1 MLPDPLQFTLD
12 EPHHGSFRRM
22 LTRHDARSAFDYD
35 FDVDNSTL
43 TTFLTCPRSFE
54 FGTIYGRDT
63 SYRDALNYG
72 SAIHHALE
80 HFYRHDALVE
90 DVTAS
95 RRPSSVLDVLHEAF
109 LDKPTDSDSWRTYE
123 HAAESMRRYVRW
135 HEQMPPWTLVEHDGS
150 RAVELAFRLPLFV
163 YEVGVADHP
172 HIAPWP
178 PTLVADAAT
187 GGVADLNASLG
198 VTAVRRIHV
207 NYTGKIDMIV
217 EQDGA
222 LAVVDHKTTSI
233 EGSTFWSQF
242 NLSPQMIG
250 YCWAASQL
258 LDRPVR
264 SAIIDALIGRKPT
277 KTGIPHEYARQR
289 YHYSAEQVD
298 EWRADVECHVRT
310 LLDNFMRGVFPRN
323 TNSCYGKFPCQFRD
337 VCPLPR
343 NVQPTALRSGAF
355 VPRTWSPLTTN

>member
-1 MLPDPLQFTLD
+1 MLPDPAQFTLD
-12 EPHHGSFRRM
+12 EPHHGAFRRM
-22 LTRHDARSAFDYD
+22 LSRRTGSAFDYD
-35 FDVDNSTL
+35 FDIDNSTL
-43 TTFLTCPRSFE
+43 TTYLTCPRSFE
-54 FGTIYGRDT
+54 FNAIYGRDT
-63 SYRDALNYG
+63 AYRDALNYG

-80 HFYRHDALVE
+80 HFYRHDAPLE
-90 DVTAS
+90 DDNVGGVG
-95 RRPSSVLDVLHEAF
+95 VLDVLHRAF
-109 LDKPTDSDSWRTYE
+109 LAKPTDSDSWRTFE
-123 HAAESMRRYVRW
+123 HAAESIRRYIRW
-135 HEQMPPWTLVEHDGS
+135 HEQMPPWSLVEHDGS
-150 RAVELAFRLPLFV
+150 RAVELAFRIPLFV
-163 YEVGVADHP
+163 YEVGFADHP

-178 PTLVADAAT
+178 PALVADAAT
-187 GGVADLNASLG
+187 GGVADLNTALG

-207 NYTGKIDMIV
+207 NFTGKIDMIV

-242 NLSPQMIG
+242 TLSPQMLG

-289 YHYSAEQVD
+289 YHYSAEQID
-298 EWRADVECHVRT
+298 EWHADVESHIRT
-310 LLDNFMRGVFPRN
+310 LLVNFMRGVFPRN

-343 NVQPTALRSGAF
+343 NVQASALRSGAF
-355 VPRTWSPLTTN
+355 VPRTWSPLETT